1 MRLRGY
7 SGYSDTSWF
16 LRALRAVPVI
26 AGAALIGGVVGGFA
40 VFAINSAFTW
50 ESQPRPDNQTS
61 DNRSSTNQ
69 SNGNQSNGSQP
80 SADQSRALDQG
91 ATKPVK
97 AVGGAIPDPSAG
109 MSEPPP
115 TPRQQQSSSA
125 PAQPQISSQLLAP
138 KPLGPAAQLATQS
151 PPQTAAMTA
160 PSATQTQGQT
170 AITGT
175 NQPSVQTQNAAATV
189 QQRWPDAVSPAH
201 QNASNATNAQQ
212 QTTPPPAIDQSASV
226 NGRPKEADS
235 NPISPDDQN
244 NPNGFRQSR
253 HSRHHTIAGTNG
265 LRNEPSIAASSPRGQ
280 DARSYD
286 RLYDSYGNRIDRA
299 YGNAGQPYYGVMRG
313 DQGDGGYRLDPRRY
327 GRTAGYRTRPRVIMR
342 EQPPPFWGG
351 GYYRGG
357 YQDE

>member
-50 ESQPRPDNQTS
+50 EWPSQARPQASPDNQTS
-61 DNRSSTNQ
+61 DNRSSINQ

-80 SADQSRALDQG
+80 SADQSRALVQG
-91 ATKPVK
+91 AARPVR
-97 AVGGAIPDPSAG
+97 AVGAAIPDPSAG
-109 MSEPPP
+109 MSEPPLA
-115 TPRQQQSSSA
+115 PRQSSSA

-138 KPLGPAAQLATQS
+138 KPLGPAAQLTTQS

-160 PSATQTQGQT
+160 PSATQTRGQVA
-170 AITGT
+170 AIAGT
-175 NQPSVQTQNAAATV
+175 NPPSVQTQSATATV
-189 QQRWPDAVSPAH
+189 QQRWPGSLSAH

-212 QTTPPPAIDQSASV
+212 QTTPPSAIDQSTSV
-226 NGRPKEADS
+226 NARPKEADS
-235 NPISPDDQN
+235 NPIGPDDQN
-244 NPNGFRQSR
+244 NPNGSRQSR
-253 HSRHHTIAGTNG
+253 HSRHHTIAGTN
-265 LRNEPSIAASSPRGQ
+265 
-280 DARSYD
+280 ARSYD

-299 YGNAGQPYYGVMRG
+299 DGSAGQPYYGVMRG

-327 GRTAGYRTRPRVIMR
+327 GRTAGYRTRPRVIM
-342 EQPPPFWGG
+342 QPPPFWGG